1 MNVHCHGDNGDGYD
15 GDDGDEGEDSFFI
28 IWPETKKKMRWTSFV
43 SHTAIEHFC
52 SKCDIIIIQSTSH
65 HRHSNLNKNKH

>member
-28 IWPETKKKMRWTSFV
+28 IIWPETKKG
-43 SHTAIEHFC
+43 
-52 SKCDIIIIQSTSH
+52 
-65 HRHSNLNKNKH
+65 

>member
-28 IWPETKKKMRWTSFV
+28 IIWPETKKKDEVDLICF
-43 SHTAIEHFC
+43 SHSDRTF
-52 SKCDIIIIQSTSH
+52 
-65 HRHSNLNKNKH
+65 L

>member
-28 IWPETKKKMRWTSFV
+28 IIWPETKKR
-43 SHTAIEHFC
+43 
-52 SKCDIIIIQSTSH
+52 
-65 HRHSNLNKNKH
+65 